1 MGFGGKFLRCLQALY
16 EGDYVTC
23 QVGGLTTRPVFLG
36 RGLTQ
41 GCSLSPLLFALYV
54 AGLGQDL
61 SVQTQGVRL
70 FKVCVSALFFADDIV
85 LIARTADG
93 LRILLNIVQKHCL
106 DLKMSLSVTKCKVM
120 SKSSDSFEVWQDT
133 EVVGSLDKVLRF
145 RYLGL
150 ECELSPVKTAKA
162 MKDRAIRMARSYKTA
177 CIRISRDGADVVDTA
192 VALWTCVARPSLLY
206 GCEIVPFTDVAIEEI
221 ERQQSSLGKFILG
234 LPRTAPNL
242 STEVLLGIKPV
253 RQVLYSAQ
261 LKFYLRIQKQERSRW
276 SKDALLDHLQGKWHS
291 PYIQNICK
299 IKKEVGMDRGPVS
312 NRHVDMVLDYHCRKR
327 LNDRIY
333 KADLP
338 GLLRVSSL
346 ERADHVDE
354 TQGSQVVYCVR
365 GIALIGRSA

>member
-1 MGFGGKFLRCLQALY
+1 M
-16 EGDYVTC
+16 
-23 QVGGLTTRPVFLG
+23 
-36 RGLTQ
+36 
-41 GCSLSPLLFALYV
+41 
-54 AGLGQDL
+54 
-61 SVQTQGVRL
+61 
-70 FKVCVSALFFADDIV
+70 
-85 LIARTADG
+85 
-93 LRILLNIVQKHCL
+93 
-106 DLKMSLSVTKCKVM
+106 
-120 SKSSDSFEVWQDT
+120 
-133 EVVGSLDKVLRF
+133 
-145 RYLGL
+145 
-150 ECELSPVKTAKA
+150 
-162 MKDRAIRMARSYKTA
+162 
-177 CIRISRDGADVVDTA
+177 
-192 VALWTCVARPSLLY
+192 
-206 GCEIVPFTDVAIEEI
+206 
-221 ERQQSSLGKFILG
+221 
-234 LPRTAPNL
+234 PRTAPNL
-242 STEVLLGIKPV
+242 STEALLGIKPV